1 MLKGQPMSEEAAP
14 HITCLMECSVDGR
27 LDESRWSK
35 MYDPKG
41 EGSPDV
47 YYETLSRLQP
57 EAVMLGR
64 VTVRENFCAAQFRST
79 SFTRPQVL
87 VPFRGI
93 RDRECMAVIFDSRC
107 RIAYECNSI
116 WDYPVLA
123 VLGGA
128 FASKEYLRYLRE
140 REISYTFAGEDGRDL
155 HRALASMSRD
165 FGLRK
170 LVLAGGGSLNGSF
183 LKAGLID
190 ELYVVIYPGLDGLAG
205 MKCIFE
211 YPGEKDELPAS
222 GQTLELLDAQKCRA
236 GVVLLSYRLHKEPP
250 QALRLPRV

>member
-1 MLKGQPMSEEAAP
+1 MSEEAAP

-107 RIAYECNSI
+107 RIAYECNSV

-123 VLGGA
+123 VLSEK
-128 FASKEYLRYLRE
+128 FASAEYLRYLRE
-140 REISYTFAGEDGRDL
+140 KEVSYTFAGDDGRDL
-155 HRALASMSRD
+155 TKALDSMYHD
-165 FGLRK
+165 FGLRN

-183 LKAGLID
+183 LHAGLID

-211 YPGEKDELPAS
+211 YPGERNDLPAA
-222 GQTLELLDAQKCRA
+222 GQSLELLDVQKCRA
-236 GVVLLSYRLHKEPP
+236 GVVLLSYRLHKLKP
-250 QALRLPRV
+250 AGLKLGKL